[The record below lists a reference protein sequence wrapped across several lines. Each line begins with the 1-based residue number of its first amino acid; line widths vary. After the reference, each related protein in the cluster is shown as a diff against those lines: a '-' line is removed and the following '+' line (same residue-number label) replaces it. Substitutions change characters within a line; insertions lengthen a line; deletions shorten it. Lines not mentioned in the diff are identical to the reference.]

1 MASVMSSD
9 YVFVVER
16 RTDRA
21 GASVAFLLA
30 QIGGHAAAKFAERL
44 SALGL
49 APQHAGILRVIGAG
63 SGLSQQ
69 ALATTLSIQPSRL
82 VLLVDELEEK
92 GLVDRRDSRDDRR
105 VYELHLTAK
114 GRRALDSI
122 ARVAIEH
129 DTAICAALNDA
140 ERAQI
145 AQLLAKIAQE
155 QQLTPGVHPGYKRL
169 GSPDCP
175 PKRGERG

>member
-1 MASVMSSD
+1 
-9 YVFVVER
+9 VER

-21 GASVAFLLA
+21 GTSVAFLLA

-44 SALGL
+44 SSIDL

-69 ALATTLSIQPSRL
+69 ALAGALSIQPSRL

-92 GLVDRRDSRDDRR
+92 GLVERRDNREDRR

-114 GRRALDSI
+114 GRRTLDAISL
-122 ARVAIEH
+122 VAAEH
-129 DTAICAALNDA
+129 DAATCAALNEG
-140 ERAQI
+140 ERAELQS
-145 AQLLAKIAQE
+145 LLARIAV
-155 QQLTPGVHPGYKRL
+155 QQGLTPGVHPGYRRL

-175 PKRGERG
+175 PKRGDRR